1 MILWACVDHKDYMRD
16 NFSLSKVPAVGRE
29 MDLTDDE
36 SGSGLFEDSDAAVRV
51 DPFLQSVYVYAIELI
66 SELIYMYLYAA

>member
-1 MILWACVDHKDYMRD
+1 MRD

-36 SGSGLFEDSDAAVRV
+36 SGSGLFEDSDVAVRV
-51 DPFLQSVYVYAIELI
+51 DPFLQSVCICN
-66 SELIYMYLYAA
+66 

>member
-1 MILWACVDHKDYMRD
+1 MILNIVGLCRPQIKTMRD

-36 SGSGLFEDSDAAVRV
+36 SGSGLFED
-51 DPFLQSVYVYAIELI
+51 
-66 SELIYMYLYAA
+66 